1 MNSLELTRHE
11 MRVKALQALF
21 SLEYNNTISTEEAM
35 IFALTYENEPA
46 EDEEVM
52 ISIPAGL
59 TEMVEGVCTHRL
71 EIDQL
76 IAPHLKKWTVN
87 RLPKVDLSIMRIAI
101 YEMMTDS
108 VPAPVA
114 INESIQLAKTFSDDK
129 SRRFI
134 NGVLANV
141 KDSIQG

>member
-11 MRVKALQALF
+11 IRVKALQALF
-21 SLEYNNTISTEEAM
+21 SMEYNGTLSAQDAM
-35 IFALTYENEPA
+35 LFALTYDQPET
-46 EDEEVM
+46 EEEETIVL
-52 ISIPAGL
+52 PQGL
-59 TEMVEGVCTHRL
+59 VELVEGVMTHRM

-87 RLPKVDLSIMRIAI
+87 RLPKVDLTIMRIAI

-108 VPAPVA
+108 VPAPIA

-134 NGVLANV
+134 NAVLANV
-141 KDSIQG
+141 KESIQG